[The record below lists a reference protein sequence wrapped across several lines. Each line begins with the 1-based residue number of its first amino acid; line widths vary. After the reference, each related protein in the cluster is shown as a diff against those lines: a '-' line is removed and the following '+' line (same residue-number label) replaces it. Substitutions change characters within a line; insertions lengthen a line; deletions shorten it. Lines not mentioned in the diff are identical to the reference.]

1 MTTNDSQFLAAR
13 GLAMRQA
20 GYWVDKTMDD
30 FLGRALSDH
39 PDKEALVAYRV
50 DREQPVRLTY
60 RQLCDRVDRA
70 ANALRAMGVA
80 HGDVV
85 SVQLPNWWEFV
96 VITLACGRVG
106 AVMNPLMHIFRER
119 ELSYMLDFAESKVLI
134 VPKVFRGFDF
144 SVMAADLQQRLP
156 RLEHVI
162 VVDGEGDNSF
172 EHALLSGQAGSVP
185 ASCGSATALRPD
197 DLAVLMFTSGTTGSP
212 KGVMHSSNTLVACM
226 NALSHRF
233 DLTEDDVF
241 LASTPVGHM
250 TGYVAVVLIGLRQ
263 GGTVILQDVWEGKQ
277 GVALMVK
284 EKVTYFAASTPF
296 LNDICEVVAAGAPR
310 PDRLRSF
317 LCGGAPIPPAVIER
331 AKREVNISVC
341 SLWGMTEALSG
352 TLTEPSRAAEKSST
366 TDGRPLEGMDVRI
379 ADDHGRPVPQGETG
393 RLLVRGAQM
402 FLGYYK
408 QPASQS
414 FDSEGWFDS
423 GDLAYL
429 DAEGY
434 IRISGRTKDVLIRG
448 GENIPVVE
456 IEGLLCKHPAVSAV
470 SIVGFPDVR
479 LGERACAFVV
489 VRKDQT
495 FDLEKLQAHLAA
507 WKVAKQYWPE
517 RVEIMDQ
524 LPATP
529 TGKVQKFKLKEA
541 AKLFGDDGAAA

>member
-1 MTTNDSQFLAAR
+1 MTTTTHENQFLTAR
-13 GLAMRQA
+13 RLAMRQA
-20 GYWVDKTMDD
+20 GYWVDKTMDE
-30 FLGRALSDH
+30 FLDHALSAF

-60 RQLCDRVDRA
+60 RQLCDRVERA
-70 ANALRAMGVA
+70 ANALRLMGVA

-96 VITLACGRVG
+96 VIALACGRVG
-106 AVMNPLMHIFRER
+106 AVINPLLHIFRER
-119 ELSYMLDFAESKVLI
+119 ELSYMLDFAQSKVLI

-144 SVMAADLQQRLP
+144 SAMAADLQQKLP
-156 RLEHVI
+156 LLEHVI
-162 VVDGEGDNSF
+162 VVDGEGENSF
-172 EHALLSGQAGSVP
+172 ERALLSDKAGAAP
-185 ASCGSATALRPD
+185 ASGRSATGLQPD

-226 NALSHRF
+226 NALSGRF
-233 DLTEDDVF
+233 GLTEDDVF
-241 LASTPVGHM
+241 MASTPVGHM
-250 TGYVAVVLIGLRQ
+250 TGYVAAVLIGLRQ

-310 PDRLRSF
+310 PDKLRSF

-331 AKREVNISVC
+331 AKREVNINVC

-352 TLTEPSRAAEKSST
+352 TLTEPSRAADKSST
-366 TDGRPLEGMDVRI
+366 TDGRPLEGMEVRI
-379 ADDHGRPVPQGETG
+379 GDDDGRPLPQGETG

-408 QPASQS
+408 QPAHLP

-456 IEGLLCKHPAVSAV
+456 IEGLLCKHPAVSAA
-470 SIVGFPDVR
+470 SIVGYPDVR

-489 VRKDQT
+489 VRQGQA
-495 FDLEKLQAHLAA
+495 FDLEALQAHLTAC
-507 WKVAKQYWPE
+507 KVAKTYWPE
-517 RVEIMDQ
+517 RVEILAQ

-529 TGKVQKFKLKEA
+529 TGKIQKFKLKEA
-541 AKLFGDDGAAA
+541 AKVFGDA

>member
-1 MTTNDSQFLAAR
+1 MTTVTNDKQFLAMR
-13 GLAMRQA
+13 GQAMRQA

-30 FLGRALSDH
+30 FLNQALSAF

-60 RQLCDRVDRA
+60 RQLCDKIDRA
-70 ANALRAMGVA
+70 AASLRAMGVA

-106 AVMNPLMHIFRER
+106 AVINPLMHIFRER
-119 ELSYMLDFAESKVLI
+119 ELSYMLDFAQSKVLI
-134 VPKVFRGFDF
+134 VPKVFRGFDY
-144 SVMAADLQQRLP
+144 SVMAGELQQQLP
-156 RLEHVI
+156 LLQHVI
-162 VVDGEGDNSF
+162 VVDGEGENSF
-172 EHALLSGQAGSVP
+172 ERALLSDQAGAVP
-185 ASCGSATALRPD
+185 ASGRSATGLQPD

-226 NALSHRF
+226 NALSGRF
-233 DLTEDDVF
+233 GLGAEDVF

-263 GGTVILQDVWEGKQ
+263 GGTVILQDVWEGTQ

-310 PDRLRSF
+310 PDNLRSF

-331 AKREVNISVC
+331 AKREVNINVC

-352 TLTEPSRAAEKSST
+352 TLTEPSRAADKSST
-366 TDGRPLEGMDVRI
+366 TDGRPLEGMEVRI
-379 ADDHGRPVPQGETG
+379 ADDDGRPLPQGETG

-408 QPASQS
+408 QPAHLP
-414 FDSEGWFDS
+414 FDREGWFDS

-429 DAEGY
+429 DVEGY

-456 IEGLLCKHPAVSAV
+456 IEGVLCKHPAVSAV
-470 SIVGFPDVR
+470 SIVGYPDVR

-489 VRKDQT
+489 VRQGQT
-495 FDLEKLQAHLAA
+495 FDLETLQAHLAA
-507 WKVAKQYWPE
+507 CKVAKQYWPE
-517 RVEIMDQ
+517 RVEILAQ
-524 LPATP
+524 LPVTP
-529 TGKVQKFKLKEA
+529 TGKIQKFKLKEA
-541 AKLFGDDGAAA
+541 AKVFGDA